1 MKPKLSE
8 TRQLDSLGRIVL
20 PKKMRASLNIAEN
33 DFLLIS
39 LENNAIT
46 IRKNKPSCIFCASAE
61 NLFEID
67 EKYVCL
73 NCAKK
78 ICTMSANNE

>member
-1 MKPKLSE
+1 MKLKLSE

-46 IRKNKPSCIFCASAE
+46 IRKDKPSCVFCTSSDSLLQL
-61 NLFEID
+61 ND
-67 EKYVCL
+67 KYVCAQ
-73 NCAKK
+73 CADR
-78 ICTMSANNE
+78 ISALR